1 MKQVISGI
9 TGLDE
14 IIGGGLIRPS
24 IILIAGV
31 TGTGKTTSTMQSIF
45 NAAREDEICLY
56 ITAMSEPI
64 AMVNNFMSKFSFY
77 NISLMGKG
85 NVKYLPLNHV
95 HIKEGTFSIMK
106 EIERNIEIIKPDR
119 IVIDPVNVLT
129 TWMNEREKRE
139 FYYDLFLKMKEWNSL
154 VLVTAELSEEEIWKD
169 EISYIVDGIVYLSND
184 RSRDKRVRYME
195 VLKMRGQ
202 EYQSGRHTYNI
213 TRDGLVIHPSLH
225 PGERT
230 QLQFE
235 RINTGIKG
243 LDKMTGG
250 GLIRGTN
257 ILLSGGSGTGK
268 TLTGLQ
274 FLLAGTSIGEPGVFV
289 SYEEAPNLLKNNANS
304 FGWDLEKLEDEG
316 LLRVLYTSAHKLN
329 INKNALA
336 IKHVVEEIGAE
347 RVVIDGINNF
357 RYILN
362 DNAKVF
368 EHVNILAAYLASKN
382 ITTIFTNEVSE
393 LMGSSTISGDGT
405 SIIMDS
411 IILLRYVEIESE
423 IKKAISVLKMRG
435 SDHDKEILEL
445 VIDKNG
451 IEVKLPFTEYSGLM
465 SGNPVK
471 TPLQA
476 FEEAFRK

>member
-1 MKQVISGI
+1 MKQVISGVS
-9 TGLDE
+9 GLDE

-45 NAAREDEICLY
+45 NAAREDEICMY

-95 HIKEGTFSIMK
+95 HIKEGTLSIMK

-119 IVIDPVNVLT
+119 IVIDPINVLT
-129 TWMNEREKRE
+129 TWMDKGEKRE
-139 FYYDLFLKMKEWNSL
+139 FYYDLFIKIKEWNSL
-154 VLVTAELSEEEIWKD
+154 VLVTAELSEEETWKD
-169 EISYIVDGIVYLSND
+169 EISYIVDGIIYLSNE
-184 RSRDKRVRYME
+184 RSRDKRIRYME

-202 EYQSGRHTYNI
+202 DYQSGKHTYNI
-213 TRDGLVIHPSLH
+213 TKDGLVIHPSLH

-230 QLQFE
+230 QLRFE
-235 RINTGIKG
+235 RIKTGIKG

-250 GLIRGTN
+250 GLVRGTN

-268 TLTGLQ
+268 TLIGLQ
-274 FLLAGTSIGEPGVFV
+274 FLIEGTSIGENGVFI
-289 SYEEAPNLLKNNANS
+289 SFEEDRNLLNNNAKS
-304 FGWDLEKLEDEG
+304 FGWDIEKLEDEG
-316 LLRVLYTSAHKLN
+316 LLKVLYTSADQLN

-336 IKHVVEEIGAE
+336 IKRVVEEIGAK

-362 DNAKVF
+362 DNVKIF
-368 EHVNILAAYLASKN
+368 EHVNILAAYLASRN

-393 LMGSSTISGDGT
+393 LMGSSTISGDET

-423 IKKAISVLKMRG
+423 MKKAISVLKMRG
-435 SDHDKEILEL
+435 SDHDKGIREL
-445 VIDKNG
+445 VISKNG
-451 IEVKLPFTEYSGLM
+451 IEIKLPFTEYSGLM

>member
-24 IILIAGV
+24 VLLVAGV

-45 NAAREDEICLY
+45 NAAREDEICMY

-95 HIKEGTFSIMK
+95 HIKEGTPSIMK

-139 FYYDLFLKMKEWNSL
+139 FYYDLFIKMKEWDSL
-154 VLVTAELSEEEIWKD
+154 VLVTAELSEEDIWKD

-184 RSRDKRVRYME
+184 RSRDKRIRYME

-202 EYQSGRHTYNI
+202 GYQSGRHTYNI
-213 TRDGLVIHPSLH
+213 TKDGLVIHPSLH
-225 PGERT
+225 TGERP

-250 GLIRGTN
+250 GFIRGTN

-268 TLTGLQ
+268 TITGLQ

-289 SYEEAPNLLKNNANS
+289 SFEEDPNLLKNNAAS

-329 INKNALA
+329 VNENALT
-336 IKHVVEEIGAE
+336 IKRVVEEIGAK

-357 RYILN
+357 RFILN
-362 DNAKVF
+362 DDTKVF
-368 EHVNILAAYLASKN
+368 EHVNILAAYLASRN

>member
-9 TGLDE
+9 SGLDE

-45 NAAREDEICLY
+45 NAAREDEICMY

-95 HIKEGTFSIMK
+95 HIKEGTLSIMK

-119 IVIDPVNVLT
+119 IVIDPINVLT
-129 TWMNEREKRE
+129 TWMDKGEKRE
-139 FYYDLFLKMKEWNSL
+139 FYYDLFIKIKEWNSL
-154 VLVTAELSEEEIWKD
+154 VLVTAELSEEETWKD
-169 EISYIVDGIVYLSND
+169 EISYIVDGIIYLSNE
-184 RSRDKRVRYME
+184 RSRDKRIRYME

-202 EYQSGRHTYNI
+202 DYQSGKHTYNI
-213 TRDGLVIHPSLH
+213 TKDGLVIHPSLH

-230 QLQFE
+230 QLRFE
-235 RINTGIKG
+235 RIKTGIKG

-250 GLIRGTN
+250 GLVRGTN

-268 TLTGLQ
+268 TLIGLQ
-274 FLLAGTSIGEPGVFV
+274 FLIEGTSIGENGVFI
-289 SYEEAPNLLKNNANS
+289 SFEEDRNLLNNNAKS
-304 FGWDLEKLEDEG
+304 FGWDIEKLEEEG
-316 LLRVLYTSAHKLN
+316 LLKVLYTSADQLN

-336 IKHVVEEIGAE
+336 IKRVVEEIGAK

-362 DNAKVF
+362 DNVKIF
-368 EHVNILAAYLASKN
+368 EHVNILAAYLASRN

-393 LMGSSTISGDGT
+393 LMGSSTISGDET

-423 IKKAISVLKMRG
+423 MKKAISVLKMRG
-435 SDHDKEILEL
+435 SDHDKGIREL
-445 VIDKNG
+445 VISKNG
-451 IEVKLPFTEYSGLM
+451 IEIKLPFTEYSGLM